1 MRVSYYSYLSA
12 LAVICLFAHGDSFA
26 VEGVEMLKSDQAKQ
40 DASGHKSL
48 RGYLFRDT
56 FSNGKDGNKDGHVI
70 VEEDSSSIDSSYY
83 W

>member
-1 MRVSYYSYLSA
+1 MRVLHFSYLAA
-12 LAVICLFAHGDSFA
+12 LAVICLFARGDAFA
-26 VEGVEMLKSDQAKQ
+26 VESIAVLKSDQAQQ

-56 FSNGKDGNKDGHVI
+56 FSNGSYGNKDDHVI
-70 VEEDSSSIDSSYY
+70 VEEDSSSEDSSYY

>member
-40 DASGHKSL
+40 DASGHKGL
-48 RGYLFRDT
+48 LGFLFYDK
-56 FSNGKDGNKDGHVI
+56 FSNRKDGGKVGHVI
-70 VEEDSSSIDSSYY
+70 VDEDSRYE

>member
-1 MRVSYYSYLSA
+1 MRVSYFSQLSA
-12 LAVICLFAHGDSFA
+12 LVVIYLFALGDAFA
-26 VEGVEMLKSDQAKQ
+26 VEGMAVLKSDQAQQ